1 MTKPAD
7 DGDLLQLSW
16 HGDALVVAPSGT
28 IESVDWLYID
38 QAAQVVLEP
47 IRSQAV
53 PLVVFDLE
61 QVTYFGSVFLALLLR
76 CQKLVKSK
84 GGEMVLCSVTPPAKE
99 LLQITGLDMIWA
111 IYDDRNEAL
120 AAIGA

>member
-1 MTKPAD
+1 MTQPVD

-28 IESVDWLYID
+28 IEAVDWVYID

-47 IRSQAV
+47 IRGQEV

-84 GGEMVLCSVTPPAKE
+84 GGEMVLCSLTAPAQE
-99 LLQITGLDMIWA
+99 LLQITGLDMVWA
-111 IYDDRNEAL
+111 IYDNRADAL
-120 AAIGA
+120 SAIGA

>member
-7 DGDLLQLSW
+7 DEDLLQLSW

-47 IRSQAV
+47 IRTQTV

-61 QVTYFGSVFLALLLR
+61 QVSYFGSVFLALLLR

-99 LLQITGLDMIWA
+99 LLQITGLDMVWA
-111 IYDDRNEAL
+111 IYDNRAEAL